1 MGIVLILGLF
11 DRMAQTER
19 YGEHV
24 VQKRQVNNRQ
34 GGARDN
40 IRRAEGASSSNAQ
53 LGGAHAQRATQN
65 PGVTQQNQR
74 GTSNTQRRI
83 RNSHTSH
90 QNTRTPHQPKDKKPR
105 KPTHL
110 EQLVTDWVNRLL
122 GVVNDRSFHEGSAQ
136 YAPNQT
142 KSDFLWNT
150 AGTGVWGV
158 VFPLLTIVVTQI
170 SGATQ
175 AGMFSMSFVVATLLM
190 ILANFGIRTFQISD
204 VCEAYSFA
212 DYRINRLITCVA
224 AVVVGWL
231 YCSFRGYDSA
241 MVTMTMGVVVYK
253 TIDGFADVYEGRLQ
267 QVGKMY
273 LAGVSM
279 LVRSVC
285 VFVLFCI
292 VLVVSQNL
300 EAASIV
306 MAVVAVLTLVF
317 FTLPLAHMETPK
329 SAPVS
334 VAHVF
339 GLFKQSW
346 PLFAALFIYSLA
358 DNMPKFVMEGELSYD
373 NQLYYNALYFPA
385 MFILMTAQ
393 AVYKPML
400 VSMAKVWHDPQ
411 KRMRFD
417 LIILA
422 VVVFIV
428 VLTALVAL
436 VMLWV
441 GLDVLGFLYGLD
453 FQPFRSISLIMLVAG
468 GVTAGIDFLYQTVT
482 ILRRQKDIMVAYVI
496 ALVLS
501 AFVPLLLIHYAQ
513 LEGAVIGYLV
523 VMSVLF
529 MLMLYV
535 YFRIRFTKAGTAALA
550 ADAEEAAAAG
560 GDAHGRGARGKE
572 GAAGSRGARGADA
585 EGAAGSRNSRGARG
599 ARRQTTRRNQ

>member
-19 YGEHV
+19 HGEHV
-24 VQKRQVNNRQ
+24 VQKRQINNGQ
-34 GGARDN
+34 SDARDN
-40 IRRAEGASSSNAQ
+40 ISRAEGAS
-53 LGGAHAQRATQN
+53 G
-65 PGVTQQNQR
+65 
-74 GTSNTQRRI
+74 SNTQRRI
-83 RNSHTSH
+83 QSARNTTNNAENTRGPRQNAQDSRNFRTLRNSHH
-90 QNTRTPHQPKDKKPR
+90 TPHQPKDKKPR

-110 EQLVTDWVNRLL
+110 ERLVTDWVNRLL

-150 AGTGVWGV
+150 AGTGVWGM

-535 YFRIRFTKAGTAALA
+535 YFRIRFTKAGAAALA
-550 ADAEEAAAAG
+550 AEEAAAAG
-560 GDAHGRGARGKE
+560 GDARGRGARGKE
-572 GAAGSRGARGADA
+572 GAAGSRGARGAGA
-585 EGAAGSRNSRGARG
+585 EGAAGSRNSRGARRT
-599 ARRQTTRRNQ
+599 RRQTTRRNQ